1 MVVENNSDFTKERL
15 LFTSQAVL
23 IIKSLKPNKK
33 FTNKEKRES
42 KKKKKIDSRYMSSK
56 TLVFLGFSN

>member
-33 FTNKEKRES
+33 FT
-42 KKKKKIDSRYMSSK
+42 KKKNENQESSK
-56 TLVFLGFSN
+56 AF